1 MTDEEKKVAAANKK
15 KSDTSNFRN
24 STSKAIARLK
34 LSNQKLTANAIAK
47 KKKTIASNKK
57 RKKDLK
63 RQYVSDKY
71 TRIVGL
77 QGLQGLQGLSPK
89 NKKS

>member
-1 MTDEEKKVAAANKK
+1 MTDEEKKVAATNKK

-24 STSKAIARLK
+24 NTSKAIA
-34 LSNQKLTANAIAK
+34 KLTANAIAR
-47 KKKTIASNKK
+47 KKKTIASNTK

-63 RQYVSDKY
+63 RKYVSDKY